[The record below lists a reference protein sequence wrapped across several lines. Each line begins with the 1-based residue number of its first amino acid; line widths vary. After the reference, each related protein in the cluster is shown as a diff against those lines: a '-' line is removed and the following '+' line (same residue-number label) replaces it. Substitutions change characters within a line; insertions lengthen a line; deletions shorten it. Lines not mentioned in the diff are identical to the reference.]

1 MFRVR
6 WLPALVLAVTMLAVA
21 LPGLAKDARPLVAVL
36 PFDDGSIKHWWH
48 WDDWDVGKGIS
59 DIIVNKLLDAG
70 TFRLVER
77 EKIASIIQE
86 QDFGASGRVDAR
98 TAAKIGKIAG
108 VKYVIMGKV
117 TEFTIADKGGSL
129 LGVTVKSSTARVAI
143 NGRIV
148 DTTTAEILAGAE
160 GVGEE
165 KSSSFSV
172 NIATFPHV
180 AFGSAKFQE
189 SILGKATTKAV
200 TQFCTLISQKF
211 QAAGGGTAAAGA
223 PTGITGKVAAVSGN
237 KVYLNIGSAEGV
249 AVGMVFVIS
258 NVIEEVKDP
267 DTGEVLD
274 VVTEDVCE
282 ITIAE
287 VKERTS
293 NGPITAS
300 LGGRPQKGDVA
311 KQKY

>member
-1 MFRVR
+1 MSQTTKT
-6 WLPALVLAVTMLAVA
+6 LKKLASGEEYKALVAAIEQGDCEATSKAYLEIE
-21 LPGLAKDARPLVAVL
+21 R
-36 PFDDGSIKHWWH
+36 
-48 WDDWDVGKGIS
+48 
-59 DIIVNKLLDAG
+59 LLQEAQK
-70 TFRLVER
+70 EIR
-77 EKIASIIQE
+77 EKIASLPRQNK
-86 QDFGASGRVDAR
+86 DVD
-98 TAAKIGKIAG
+98 
-108 VKYVIMGKV
+108 
-117 TEFTIADKGGSL
+117 
-129 LGVTVKSSTARVAI
+129 
-143 NGRIV
+143 
-148 DTTTAEILAGAE
+148 
-160 GVGEE
+160 
-165 KSSSFSV
+165 
-172 NIATFPHV
+172 
-180 AFGSAKFQE
+180 
-189 SILGKATTKAV
+189 
-200 TQFCTLISQKF
+200 SQKF